1 MRFFFIIFLAMIYS
15 IELFAWEIMDKRL
28 FDQYSVLIE
37 HDEEWV
43 WHRVTISKDGQQ
55 LYQIREAGHYFYIGN
70 KFSDK
75 EKGAYQIKDINK
87 NGIPDL
93 IISENAMGTVCC
105 HILHILELGN
115 SIKET
120 KIVAGNRPI
129 MFVDYDKDGINE
141 IEFWDNAIVG
151 VFAST
156 AGSPFG
162 RVVYKYDGK
171 SKGYRVSSRLMRSE
185 LDRKWLNEQKKKIV
199 QEAKEKTPDLP
210 YAFLDTL
217 MNLSYSGHFDKALK
231 AIEEFSPI
239 LKRDASEFKKEFRR
253 ILDDSVYWK
262 EFSAEIEKEKI

>member
-1 MRFFFIIFLAMIYS
+1 MRYFFILFLAMIYS
-15 IELFAWEIMDKRL
+15 VELFAWEKIDKRM
-28 FDQYSVLIE
+28 FGQYSVLIE
-37 HDEEWV
+37 HDEDWV

-55 LYQIREAGHYFYIGN
+55 LYQIKDTGHYFYIGN

-75 EKGAYQIKDINK
+75 EKVVYKIQDINK
-87 NGIPDL
+87 NGMLDL
-93 IISENAMGTVCC
+93 VISENAMGTVCC
-105 HILHILELGN
+105 HILHILELGDN
-115 SIKET
+115 IKET

-129 MFVDYDKDGINE
+129 MFVDYDKDGIDE

-171 SKGYRVSSRLMRSE
+171 SKGYRVASKIMRRE

-210 YAFLDTL
+210 YTFLDTL
-217 MNLSYSGHFDKALK
+217 MDLSYSGHFDKALK
-231 AIEEFSPI
+231 AIEEFSPL
-239 LKRDASEFKKEFRR
+239 LKRDASRLKDEFEHSLKRSE
-253 ILDDSVYWK
+253 YWK
-262 EFSAEIEKEKI
+262 EFSADIEKEKI